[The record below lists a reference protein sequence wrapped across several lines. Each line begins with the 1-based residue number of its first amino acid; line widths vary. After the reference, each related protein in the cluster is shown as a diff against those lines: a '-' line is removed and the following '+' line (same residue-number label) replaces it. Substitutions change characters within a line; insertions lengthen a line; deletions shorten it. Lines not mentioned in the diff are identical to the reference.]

1 MAFITQSENTYGA
14 TQEESLLDTARGFI
28 KTAAQTAL
36 ERRGYIPSTQP
47 QYAPAPEPSQ
57 TRVFGLSP
65 LMLIGGVL
73 ALVGVVYALKVK
85 KLLPF

>member
-1 MAFITQSENTYGA
+1 MAFITQSENTYGD
-14 TQEESLLDTARGFI
+14 TQEESLIDTAKGFI

-47 QYAPAPEPSQ
+47 QYAPEPSQ

-73 ALVGVVYALKVK
+73 ALVGVVYTLKVK

>member
-14 TQEESLLDTARGFI
+14 TQEESLLNTARGFI

-47 QYAPAPEPSQ
+47 QYIYEPSQ
-57 TRVFGLSP
+57 TKVFGLSP